1 MPSDADNLREEGG
14 VATGAPERRDPRE
27 VGAPG
32 GEGPRYAGAGPE
44 EQVWR
49 GGPSQWTNFPVFV
62 LCALLSPLILPV
74 LYAAWMLI
82 ETRSESFTLTTERLR
97 TERGVLSKKRDELE
111 LYRVRDIETRQ
122 SLLQRLVGVGTIVL
136 MTSDRSDPTL
146 TLPSVRGHRFAAD
159 LIRKHTETMRRLK
172 RVRDLDVD

>member
-1 MPSDADNLREEGG
+1 MADDMDIAREGQTD
-14 VATGAPERRDPRE
+14 VATARTPRDA
-27 VGAPG
+27 GAPG

-44 EQVWR
+44 ETVWR

-62 LCALLSPLILPV
+62 LCALLSPLVLPL
-74 LYAAWMLI
+74 LYAAWVIL
-82 ETRSESFTLTTERLR
+82 ETRSATYTLTSERLR

-122 SLLQRLVGVGTIVL
+122 TIWQRLVGVGSVVL
-136 MTSDRSDPTL
+136 LTSDRSDPTL
-146 TLPSVRGHRFAAD
+146 TMPSVRGHRDVAD
-159 LIRKHTETMRRLK
+159 TVRRHTETMRRIK

>member
-1 MPSDADNLREEGG
+1 MADDLDIAREGEQAAPPVRAPRDA
-14 VATGAPERRDPRE
+14 
-27 VGAPG
+27 GAPG

-44 EQVWR
+44 ETAWR

-62 LCALLSPLILPV
+62 LCAPLSLLVVPL
-74 LYAAWMLI
+74 LYAAWVII
-82 ETRSESFTLTTERLR
+82 ETRSATFTLTSERLR

-122 SLLQRLVGVGTIVL
+122 TVWQRLVGVGSVVL
-136 MTSDRSDPTL
+136 LTSDRSDPTL
-146 TLPSVRGHRFAAD
+146 VMPSIRGHREVAD
-159 LIRKHTETMRRLK
+159 LVRRNTETMRRIK